1 MKELS
6 MNYKATVDNL
16 HSFIDQRRL
25 FYWHSSFKHK
35 QHYWL
40 RSNSLKWFIYILST
54 TPFSSSVTLADKTAK
69 LTADLHCGNNRCSF
83 ELSIPL
89 KIPRQIL
96 NDPHHALHPVV
107 WHQNITVTQSKI
119 MLWRST
125 EGLLLVLVFLA
136 PLIGAFTTRQRNM
149 WLKLYN
155 IKTKH
160 FKPWA
165 DKNCIS

>member
-1 MKELS
+1 MLLASSISLMQLRWCFNEMKELS

-54 TPFSSSVTLADKTAK
+54 TPFSSYVTLADKTAK

-96 NDPHHALHPVV
+96 NDPTTHCTLWSDTKISQLHKAK
-107 WHQNITVTQSKI
+107 SCC
-119 MLWRST
+119 
-125 EGLLLVLVFLA
+125 EGL
-136 PLIGAFTTRQRNM
+136 QRDCC
-149 WLKLYN
+149 L
-155 IKTKH
+155 
-160 FKPWA
+160 
-165 DKNCIS
+165 C